1 MKKRSEKKVLLTYN
15 ENPAMSFLLHMFVGG
30 REDSVHGI
38 AHFVEHMMA
47 TAYRDDEKML
57 DDVITASGMGIN
69 AGTTIHWTQYGL
81 RDNISTIY
89 DLDDMLCL
97 IRLFSLRLSRMM
109 SGDITEDELNRE
121 KAIVINEIK
130 IQSERKKILKDM
142 TFHIKEGLPFNG
154 TIGTEESVSSITAKD
169 IQEFLQKNYKVKNAF
184 VDLSVPSDI
193 SEDDLEKIMFEI
205 NNNLLAVM
213 VDDGENYSYEEL
225 QKRMTVPMKPG
236 DMLYDKHDFDSLSVM
251 VDMDTNLEDAEILNT
266 YLDDWAF
273 KHLREELRLG
283 YVAKFSKAISSGP
296 NKYQFFIT
304 ADRSQFPLIKEEITK
319 KLKNLSSD
327 LDYAEQKKNTI
338 KNIRKV
344 FEILSSKNPSSSM
357 MTTLLTIVENA
368 RYFSH
373 FYNRYAS
380 DLITEENRQ
389 KYNKPY
395 DVFLGWLE
403 NTPDNDLAR
412 IGRGWKSI
420 DQIGEEMLASIQ
432 YIETNAKDK
441 KGDDVEDVK

>member
-1 MKKRSEKKVLLTYN
+1 
-15 ENPAMSFLLHMFVGG
+15 
-30 REDSVHGI
+30 
-38 AHFVEHMMA
+38 
-47 TAYRDDEKML
+47 
-57 DDVITASGMGIN
+57 
-69 AGTTIHWTQYGL
+69 
-81 RDNISTIY
+81 
-89 DLDDMLCL
+89 
-97 IRLFSLRLSRMM
+97 
-109 SGDITEDELNRE
+109 
-121 KAIVINEIK
+121 
-130 IQSERKKILKDM
+130 
-142 TFHIKEGLPFNG
+142 
-154 TIGTEESVSSITAKD
+154 
-169 IQEFLQKNYKVKNAF
+169 
-184 VDLSVPSDI
+184 
-193 SEDDLEKIMFEI
+193 MFEI
-205 NNNLLAVM
+205 NDNLLAVM
-213 VDDGENYSYEEL
+213 VDDGENYTYEEL

-273 KHLREELRLG
+273 KRLREELRLG
-283 YVAKFSKAISSGP
+283 YVANFSKAISSGP
-296 NKYQFFIT
+296 NKYRFFIT

-403 NTPDNDLAR
+403 NTPENDLAR

-420 DQIGEEMLASIQ
+420 DEIGKEMLASIQ

-441 KGDDVEDVK
+441 KGDDVEDVE